1 MGHLA
6 LGPGRARA
14 AAWQAALLLLLG
26 ACATSGA
33 LAQNNGAQND
43 GAQNDGTKTGAA
55 ARLVPAFPNLRFSK
69 PVALL
74 QAPSDPT
81 RWYVVEQTG
90 RVMVFDDDPAIGE
103 TSVFIDLRK
112 RVNARGFEAGL
123 LGMAF
128 HPDYQANGQVILSYT
143 RGRRNLTSVISRFF
157 ADDARQVLDPA
168 SERVVL
174 TVDQPFRNHNGGQ
187 VTFGPDGFLYI
198 GFGDGGAGGDPRGN
212 GQNTDTL
219 LGAMLRIDVDRGD
232 PYGIPPDNPF
242 AAGGGRPEIY
252 AWGLRNPWRW
262 SFDAATG
269 DLWVG
274 DVGQNRIEEIDI
286 VVKGGNYGWNVRE
299 GSEPFRGGRRPGA
312 GLIAP
317 VAEYNHDFGCSVT
330 GGYVYRGAEIPALVG
345 TYVFGDFCSG
355 RFWGLAPDDGG
366 GHTMAPLFEESI
378 NLSSFGEAHDG
389 RLFAVDLKGALFQIV
404 AAE

>member
-1 MGHLA
+1 MGA
-6 LGPGRARA
+6 FVFGPRRACA
-14 AAWQAALLLLLG
+14 AAWRAALVLLLG
-26 ACATSGA
+26 ACAASGA
-33 LAQNNGAQND
+33 SAQNGSI
-43 GAQNDGTKTGAA
+43 
-55 ARLVPAFPNLRFSK
+55 ARLEPAFANLRFSQ
-69 PVALL
+69 PIALL
-74 QAPSDPT
+74 QAPGDPT
-81 RWYVVEQTG
+81 RWYVVEQAG
-90 RVMVFDDDPAIGE
+90 RIVVFDDDPAVRDAR
-103 TSVFIDLRK
+103 VFVDIRR
-112 RVNARGFEAGL
+112 RVNSRSSEAGL

-143 RGRRNLTSVISRFF
+143 KGRRNLTSVISRFF
-157 ADDARQVLDPA
+157 ADDARRALDPA
-168 SERVVL
+168 SERVIL

-198 GFGDGGAGGDPRGN
+198 GFGDGGAGGDPGGN
-212 GQNTDTL
+212 GQNTNTL

-274 DVGQNRIEEIDI
+274 DVGQNQIEEIDI
-286 VVKGGNYGWNVRE
+286 VVKGGNYGWNTRE

-317 VAEYNHDFGCSVT
+317 VAEYSHRFGCSVT
-330 GGYVYRGAEIPALVG
+330 GGYVYRGSGIPALVG
-345 TYVFGDFCSG
+345 TYVFGDYCSG
-355 RFWGLAPDDGG
+355 RFWGLAPEAGG
-366 GHTMAPLFEESI
+366 GRTMAPLFDGHI
-378 NLSSFGEAHDG
+378 NLASFGEAHDG
-389 RLFAVDLKGALFQIV
+389 RLFAVDLEGALFQIV

>member
-33 LAQNNGAQND
+33 LAQNNGAQNN

-74 QAPSDPT
+74 QAPGDPT

-90 RVMVFDDDPAIGE
+90 RVMVFDDDPAVGE
-103 TSVFIDLRK
+103 TRVFIDLRK

-355 RFWGLAPDDGG
+355 RFWGLAPDGGG

>member
-1 MGHLA
+1 MGHLVFGA
-6 LGPGRARA
+6 RRSRA
-14 AAWQAALLLLLG
+14 AAWRAALFLLLG
-26 ACATSGA
+26 ACAASGV
-33 LAQNNGAQND
+33 LAQSSGAQNS
-43 GAQNDGTKTGAA
+43 AIAK
-55 ARLVPAFPNLRFSK
+55 LEPAFANLRFSL

-74 QAPSDPT
+74 QAPGDPG
-81 RWYVVEQTG
+81 RWYVVEQAG
-90 RVMVFDDDPAIGE
+90 RVVVFDDDPAASE
-103 TSVFIDLRK
+103 ASVFVDIRE
-112 RVNARGFEAGL
+112 RVNARSDEAGL

-143 RGRRNLTSVISRFF
+143 TGRRNLKSVISRFF
-157 ADDARQVLDPA
+157 ADDARRALDPA
-168 SERVVL
+168 SERVIL

-187 VTFGPDGFLYI
+187 VTFGPDGLLYV

-232 PYGIPPDNPF
+232 PYAIPPDNPF

-274 DVGQNRIEEIDI
+274 DVGQNQIEEIDI
-286 VVKGGNYGWNVRE
+286 VVKGGNYGWNMRE
-299 GSEPFRGGRRPGA
+299 GSAPFRGGRRPSA

-317 VAEYNHDFGCSVT
+317 VAEYSHSFGCSVT
-330 GGYVYRGAEIPALVG
+330 GGYVYRGDQIPALAG
-345 TYVFGDFCSG
+345 TYVFGDYCSG
-355 RFWGLAPDDGG
+355 RFWGLAPDGSGG
-366 GHTMAPLFEESI
+366 RTMAPLFDGQI

-389 RLFAVDLKGALFQIV
+389 RLFAVDLNGALFQIV

>member
-1 MGHLA
+1 MGPLVF
-6 LGPGRARA
+6 GPRRARA
-14 AAWQAALLLLLG
+14 AAWWAALLLLLG

-33 LAQNNGAQND
+33 SAQTSGAQN
-43 GAQNDGTKTGAA
+43 GAIAK
-55 ARLVPAFPNLRFSK
+55 LEPAFSDLRFSK

-74 QAPSDPT
+74 QAPGDPT
-81 RWYVVEQTG
+81 RWYVVEQDG
-90 RVMVFDDDPAIGE
+90 RVVVFDDDPAVRD
-103 TSVFIDLRK
+103 TSVFIDIRR
-112 RVNARGFEAGL
+112 RVNSRSSEAGL

-128 HPDYQANGQVILSYT
+128 HPGYQVNGLVILSYT
-143 RGRRNLTSVISRFF
+143 KGRRNLTSVISRFF
-157 ADDARQVLDPA
+157 ADDARQALDPD

-212 GQNTDTL
+212 GQNTNTL
-219 LGAMLRIDVDRGD
+219 LGAMLRIDVDLGD
-232 PYGIPPDNPF
+232 PYAIPPDNPF
-242 AAGGGRPEIY
+242 VAGGGRPEIY

-269 DLWVG
+269 DLWAG

-286 VVKGGNYGWNVRE
+286 VVKGGNYGWNMRE
-299 GSEPFRGGRRPGA
+299 GSQPFRGGARPSPE
-312 GLIAP
+312 LIPP
-317 VAEYNHDFGCSVT
+317 VAEYSHDFGCSVT
-330 GGYVYRGAEIPALVG
+330 GGYVYRGSEIPALAG
-345 TYVFGDFCSG
+345 TYVFGDYCSG
-355 RFWGLAPDDGG
+355 RFWGLAPDGNGG
-366 GHTMAPLFEESI
+366 RTMAPLFEERI

-389 RLFAVDLKGALFQIV
+389 RLFAVDLQGALFQIV